1 MNDRYNVSKL
11 LEVYIV
17 REWVRLY
24 MSNDYRVV
32 VNAVNP
38 ELRHSELSREVG
50 LPMTIFKEMR
60 GRARG
65 GRSTESSCGTA
76 RLRRRLSWS

>member
-24 MSNDYRVV
+24 MSNGYRVV
-32 VNAVNP
+32 LNAVNP
-38 ELRHSELSREVG
+38 GLRHSELSCEV
-50 LPMTIFKEMR
+50 MTIFKER
-60 GRARG
+60 GSRARG